1 MADQPESP
9 PSKKR
14 GKKKEKTG
22 TEKAQKWQRALRE
35 LNIHKPLRAVSAA
48 DVANMNFLK
57 NELRET
63 WHTLWET
70 ANNYKRFTQKQ
81 IKFAKAYALNGRRL
95 LVKSMKEAGYDYADD
110 EQAAVRAR
118 HMLKMHHFEDLIR
131 AFEFEE
137 KARMKLTTD
146 DVSEWFQRI
155 ATAAMETGDFTNA
168 NRALENLAKFLGMF
182 VERKEIRHT
191 VIHNKQELDTR
202 IAELTQILKESE
214 SEIEA
219 KLRIN

>member
-14 GKKKEKTG
+14 GKKKERTG

-35 LNIHKPLRAVSAA
+35 LNIHKPLRSVSAA

-118 HMLKMHHFEDLIR
+118 YMLRMHHFEDLIR

-137 KARMKLTTD
+137 KARMKLTVD
-146 DVSEWFQRI
+146 DVVGWFQRI
-155 ATAAMETGDFTNA
+155 ANAAMETGDFTNA
-168 NRALENLAKFLGMF
+168 NRAMENLARYLQMF
-182 VERKEIRHT
+182 VERKEITHT

-202 IAELTQILKESE
+202 IAELTQILRDAEP
-214 SEIEA
+214 EIEA